1 MVIRKLGRFA
11 SLVIAAFAISLGGA
25 VALLDSA
32 PASALTNCTVADL
45 SMDGEETAF
54 LGLINQYRAQGGLSA
69 LGVSSNLNRAASWKA
84 VDLAT
89 KNYFS
94 HTDSLGRAP
103 AQLAIDCGY
112 PVGSGENLAA
122 GTVRDTAQEA
132 FDAWK
137 ASSGHNAN
145 MLTSYYQQIGI
156 ARYFSSTATY
166 GWYWV
171 TEFGATNDGTSGT
184 GGSTPPPVTTAK
196 AAMVSP
202 VNGSKLPGTSATFNW
217 NAGSG
222 ALEYFLYAGSSLGAN
237 NYFGGSQGTS
247 LSRTLTGLPSNG
259 STVFVRL
266 WTRFSTGWQYND
278 YSFVATT
285 AASVPP
291 PTSSKASLLS
301 PAPGSFLAQ
310 LNSTFTWSPAS
321 GGLEY
326 FLYVGTSQGANNLY
340 GRSQGVSTAVTIGQ
354 LTPNAA
360 TTWVRLW
367 TRTAAGWAFTDYSFA
382 GVR

>member
-1 MVIRKLGRFA
+1 MNDLRRFA
-11 SLVIAAFAISLGGA
+11 GALTAALA
-25 VALLDSA
+25 VAIGATAAIIDQA
-32 PASALTNCTVADL
+32 PAAALTNCTVADL

-54 LGLINQYRAQGGLSA
+54 LGLINQYRVQNGFGA
-69 LGVSSNLNRAASWKA
+69 LGVSTNLNRAASWKA

-103 AQLAIDCGY
+103 AQLAVDCGY
-112 PVGSGENLAA
+112 PTGAGENLAA

-137 ASSGHNAN
+137 ASAGHNAN

-156 ARYFSSTATY
+156 ARYYGSSSTY

-184 GGSTPPPVTTAK
+184 GGGTSTPPPVTIAK
-196 AAMVSP
+196 AAITSP
-202 VNGSKLPGTSATFNW
+202 INGATLPGASATFSW
-217 NAGSG
+217 SAGSG
-222 ALEYFLYAGSSLGAN
+222 GVEYFLYAGSSVGAN
-237 NYFGGSQGTS
+237 NYYGASQGTA
-247 LSRTLTGLPSNG
+247 LSRTLAGLPTNG
-259 STVFVRL
+259 STVYVRL

-278 YSFVATT
+278 YSYRAATT
-285 AASVPP
+285 TTPP
-291 PTSSKASLLS
+291 ATSSKASLLS
-301 PAPGSFLAQ
+301 PVPGSFLARV
-310 LNSTFTWSPAS
+310 NSTFTWTQAT

-326 FLYVGTSQGANNLY
+326 FLYVGTAQGANNLY
-340 GRSQGVSTAVTIGQ
+340 GRSQGTNTAVTISQ
-354 LTPNAA
+354 LVATSG

-367 TRTAAGWAFTDYSFA
+367 TRTSAGWAFSDYSFA